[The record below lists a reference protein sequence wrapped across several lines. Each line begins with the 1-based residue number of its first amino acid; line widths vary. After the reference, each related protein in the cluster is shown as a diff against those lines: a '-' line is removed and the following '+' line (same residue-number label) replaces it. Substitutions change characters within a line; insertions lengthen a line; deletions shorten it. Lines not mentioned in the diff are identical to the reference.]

1 MKSRFS
7 SLFQINQKDFVLRF
21 YPSHASKV
29 LWLKQYIP
37 ETRYTQE
44 EQFFRAYL
52 HTGDVV
58 IDVGANIGFF
68 TLLSSTLA
76 GPTGKVY
83 AFEPQ
88 QKVYKYLQGN
98 IALNNITN
106 VETFNIA
113 LGNENTTVCLSNN
126 QKKDDHNFIVS
137 HKFHSKRWYPI
148 CIYCCWRRTTISSAT
163 LATSALSTNDGDMV
177 FVAGTCGNSGT
188 YSVYNGFTEGI
199 EINIASADAVA
210 GYKAATG
217 AAETPSVTHSN
228 INRQAIVGLVV
239 QAQ

>member
-1 MKSRFS
+1 MKIQQYASRTTRKKMTIIL
-7 SLFQINQKDFVLRF
+7 LF
-21 YPSHASKV
+21 
-29 LWLKQYIP
+29 
-37 ETRYTQE
+37 
-44 EQFFRAYL
+44 
-52 HTGDVV
+52 HTS
-58 IDVGANIGFF
+58 F
-68 TLLSSTLA
+68 TLNDGIQFVS
-76 GPTGKVY
+76 
-83 AFEPQ
+83 
-88 QKVYKYLQGN
+88 
-98 IALNNITN
+98 
-106 VETFNIA
+106 
-113 LGNENTTVCLSNN
+113 
-126 QKKDDHNFIVS
+126 IVAEDVQP
-137 HKFHSKRWYPI
+137 YP
-148 CIYCCWRRTTISSAT
+148 SSAT